1 MVRYFQTGLF
11 ADITEHDVGLGVVR
25 QVHGRPEE
33 ELVPG
38 TDPAVDG
45 FKYIDAFAP
54 ETVAVLEISI
64 PPAQPPPESGLVD
77 RDTLKRL
84 DEALRTRLV
93 EIEKRIFSAA
103 GGEINLNSPKQLG
116 ELLFDKLHLPVI
128 KRTKTGYSTDV
139 SVLEELAR
147 LPEPLGEIPAK
158 IGRAHV

>member
-1 MVRYFQTGLF
+1 M
-11 ADITEHDVGLGVVR
+11 
-25 QVHGRPEE
+25 
-33 ELVPG
+33 
-38 TDPAVDG
+38 
-45 FKYIDAFAP
+45 
-54 ETVAVLEISI
+54 
-64 PPAQPPPESGLVD
+64 D
-77 RDTLKRL
+77 RDALERL

-147 LPEPLGEIPAK
+147 LPEPLGEIPAMMLEYRECSK
-158 IGRAHV
+158 MSSGFVHPFLKYEIGRAHV